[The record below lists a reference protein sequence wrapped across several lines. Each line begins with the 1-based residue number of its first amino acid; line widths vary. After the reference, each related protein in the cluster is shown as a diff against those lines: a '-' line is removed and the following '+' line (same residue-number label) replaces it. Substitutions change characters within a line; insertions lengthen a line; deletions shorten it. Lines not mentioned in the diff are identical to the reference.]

1 MPADFK
7 IVVVVVVVIVIE
19 YSHDYDY
26 DNDNDNDKTV
36 QKSRRFSSL
45 SGRSVLFAC
54 AYQLAMRAWRRGGA
68 CARTL
73 RLPITNGLPISKDR
87 CDGITLAFKT
97 ALTAARVTMLLAIT
111 LAQRSLGLPVPNRF
125 LTTPLPARGRL

>member
-26 DNDNDNDKTV
+26 DNDNDNDNDNDKTV

-45 SGRSVLFAC
+45 SGRSEKLGFLDRPASAQMSQILQAVSFAS
-54 AYQLAMRAWRRGGA
+54 L
-68 CARTL
+68 
-73 RLPITNGLPISKDR
+73 NS
-87 CDGITLAFKT
+87 
-97 ALTAARVTMLLAIT
+97 AANV
-111 LAQRSLGLPVPNRF
+111 
-125 LTTPLPARGRL
+125 

>member
-7 IVVVVVVVIVIE
+7 IVVVVVVVVVIVIE

-45 SGRSVLFAC
+45 SGRSEYRQGNVGS
-54 AYQLAMRAWRRGGA
+54 M
-68 CARTL
+68 
-73 RLPITNGLPISKDR
+73 
-87 CDGITLAFKT
+87 
-97 ALTAARVTMLLAIT
+97 
-111 LAQRSLGLPVPNRF
+111 
-125 LTTPLPARGRL
+125 PLS